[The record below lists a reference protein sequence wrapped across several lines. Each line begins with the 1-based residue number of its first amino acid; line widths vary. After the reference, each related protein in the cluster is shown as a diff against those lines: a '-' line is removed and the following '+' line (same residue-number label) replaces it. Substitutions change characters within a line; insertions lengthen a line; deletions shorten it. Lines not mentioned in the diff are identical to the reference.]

1 MSLKPFRFIMVLV
14 GILGLL
20 LPQWLL
26 KSKALRV
33 SKDTSFE
40 LYYGQGDFTKHE
52 FEKVY
57 MSVFEDAGEKT
68 WQVKADF
75 AANDIEQVWS
85 FYKVDGVFKAEEGNR
100 IVFFGDKGNFNP
112 DIEELNLN
120 GNVRASSSLGYNFKT
135 DALDIEKENE
145 EVFFSSE
152 EEVLLFDDLGQFRV
166 KAVGF
171 RGDMNSGVVDLLS
184 EVWSKKT
191 DPNGTEALIESDKAK
206 IQSALS
212 TIKFYENLRVSQDK
226 FKIKGEE
233 ASFYINNKTNEVES
247 VRVRGNIFA
256 TDGVKTALSDKVDLK
271 LKEDAI
277 IFQGSPRIRVG
288 DNEMVGEEILI
299 TNNQQ
304 NVQVIRGNIKST
316 SNPLEDVKDE
326 EEVE

>member
-1 MSLKPFRFIMVLV
+1 MPNAK
-14 GILGLL
+14 
-20 LPQWLL
+20 
-26 KSKALRV
+26 RV
-33 SKDTSFE
+33 SPDTEFE

-52 FEKVY
+52 FNGVL
-57 MSVFEDAGEKT
+57 MSVFENEGKKT
-68 WQVKADF
+68 WQVKSSA
-75 AANDIEQVWS
+75 AANDVDQVWT
-85 FYKVDGVFKAEEGNR
+85 FDNVDGAYVADEGNK
-100 IVFFGDKGNFNP
+100 IIFFGDTGEFNP
-112 DIEELNLN
+112 DVEMLNLD
-120 GNVRASSSLGYNFKT
+120 GNVRTYSSLGYNFNT
-135 DALDIEKENE
+135 EALDIEREDE
-145 EVFFSSE
+145 DVFFSSKDK
-152 EEVLLFDDLGQFRV
+152 VLLFDDMGQFRV
-166 KAVGF
+166 TAVGF
-171 RGDMNSGVVDLLS
+171 KGDMNSGVVDLLS

-191 DPNGTEALIESDKAK
+191 DENGAEAIIESDKAK
-206 IQSALS
+206 IESSLS

-233 ASFYINNKTNEVES
+233 ASFYVNDKNNEIES

-316 SNPLEDVKDE
+316 SNPLE
-326 EEVE
+326 EVEEDE